1 MSSDIIKSGVIAV
14 AIIVM
19 NFLLRDA
26 FIQSEF
32 DRLQR
37 PHHEVEKGT
46 EVAPQVEPMSPGQF
60 SREVTQVAK
69 PAPKATPQAQ

>member
-1 MSSDIIKSGVIAV
+1 MPERFFPESGFVHKYMSSDIIKSATIAV
-14 AIIVM
+14 AIVVM

-37 PHHEVEKGT
+37 PHHDVEKGT
-46 EVAPQVEPMSPGQF
+46 EVAP
-60 SREVTQVAK
+60 
-69 PAPKATPQAQ
+69 

>member
-1 MSSDIIKSGVIAV
+1 VIAV
-14 AIIVM
+14 AMIVM

-37 PHHEVEKGT
+37 PHHDVEKGT

-60 SREVTQVAK
+60 SREVS
-69 PAPKATPQAQ
+69 